1 MRLRAQVTLA
11 STAAALPAA
20 MGEESPRTIAV
31 SGRRLKVLL
40 TPASPLV
47 PGGPAVHAELVLRG
61 ADERSLLPPGIQF
74 ELWEQGRVGYG
85 TVLSW
90 A

>member
-11 STAAALPAA
+11 STAAPAGA
-20 MGEESPRTIAV
+20 GEESPRTIAV
-31 SGRRLKVLL
+31 SGRRLKVLM
-40 TPASPLV
+40 TPTAPLV

-61 ADERSLLPPGIQF
+61 AEERSLLPPGIQF
-74 ELWEQGRVGYG
+74 EVWERGRVGYG